1 MVAVPPSFDAS
12 YAQERA
18 DKELLRDVK
27 ELRAQ
32 VHMIKMQID
41 SLAPAE
47 ALRYQLIL
55 KLLRVILLFTFV
67 IAAGLAFLIVK
78 DLLGR

>member
-1 MVAVPPSFDAS
+1 M
-12 YAQERA
+12 
-18 DKELLRDVK
+18 K

-41 SLAPAE
+41 NIKMQIDNLAPAE

-67 IAAGLAFLIVK
+67 IGAGLAFLIVK
-78 DLLGR
+78 DWLGR